1 MGNSVLSEDENPS
14 GRDAKRLD
22 AKHDSRFSGSAGKR
36 SRINRFHPLWPVLT
50 LSTENLRGYA
60 RPDNSKHLPALGQ
73 LSYPLPYP
81 LQNNLLH

>member
-50 LSTENLRGYA
+50 LSTEYRQPHYATLCSQRRHYLILRIV
-60 RPDNSKHLPALGQ
+60 
-73 LSYPLPYP
+73 
-81 LQNNLLH
+81 